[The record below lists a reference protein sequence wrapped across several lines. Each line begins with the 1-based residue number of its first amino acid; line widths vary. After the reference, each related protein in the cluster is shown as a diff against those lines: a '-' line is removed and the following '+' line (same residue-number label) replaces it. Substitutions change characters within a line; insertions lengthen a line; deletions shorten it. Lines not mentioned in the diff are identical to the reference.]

1 MKTRLIILSLFVL
14 LLGVQQISAQT
25 VVSDVDVI
33 IDKEESSESGLGR
46 TLTPIIEAQINTL
59 SRLLSF
65 TFNKPVGIV
74 VIAVTNSIGE
84 TVASVQ
90 CNTSVEPFMQLS
102 VPVDDDTYYI
112 EINGNKISA
121 FATYTILNRF
131 INTNQ

>member
-65 TFNKPVGIV
+65 TFNEPVGIV

>member
-25 VVSDVDVI
+25 VVSDVDVR
-33 IDKEESSESGLGR
+33 IDNEELSESGLGR
-46 TLTPIIEAQINTL
+46 TLTPTIEAQINTL

-65 TFNKPVGIV
+65 TFNEPVGIV
-74 VIAVTNSIGE
+74 VIAVANSMGE